1 MASLPLN
8 NCRILLVEDEY
19 LLAAEMRD
27 ELQDAGAIVVGPAAG
42 LSKALTLIEA
52 TKWIDGAVLDVNLR
66 GETAFPAAEILQ
78 DRRVPTLFV
87 SGYDPKAIPER
98 FEHTPHCEKP
108 VAVRRV
114 IETLIRT
121 MQRT

>member
-1 MASLPLN
+1 MTALSLS

-19 LLAAEMRD
+19 LLAAELRD
-27 ELQDAGAIVVGPAAG
+27 ELQDAGATVVGPAAS
-42 LSKALTLIEA
+42 LSKALTLIEG
-52 TKWIDGAVLDVNLR
+52 TKRIDGAVLDVNLR
-66 GETAFPAAEILQ
+66 GETAFPAAAILQ
-78 DRRVPTLFV
+78 ERKVPTLFV
-87 SGYDPKAIPER
+87 SGYDPKAIPQR